1 MACSILC
8 SVLVVVTAVVIIGT
22 ARAGSSSGDHLTA
35 GFTRVSLPESKF
47 VVQKPYNVPLDARYE
62 FAGGVRRMWVYST
75 DKPASSTHPGG
86 ARTEIKINEVYTSGV
101 WQFEGEVY
109 VPAGTSGV
117 SIMQI
122 FGAKPERQA
131 TTLMLHVYDGNLTYY
146 HRLQTVLAHNVYD
159 RWLRLNVVHDVGA
172 RNVTVFVDGAER
184 LRSSSHGGPHAEHYF
199 KFGVYK
205 QSHHHP
211 SHRMESRW
219 RNVRVFTKP

>member
-62 FAGGVRRMWVYST
+62 FAGGVRRMWAYST
-75 DKPASSTHPGG
+75 DKPMSATHHDL
-86 ARTEIKINEVYTSGV
+86 R
-101 WQFEGEVY
+101 
-109 VPAGTSGV
+109 
-117 SIMQI
+117 
-122 FGAKPERQA
+122 R
-131 TTLMLHVYDGNLTYY
+131 
-146 HRLQTVLAHNVYD
+146 VLAGGVYD

-172 RNVTVFVDGAER
+172 RNVTVFVDGAEV
-184 LRSSSHGGPHAEHYF
+184 LRSRSHGAPGAPHYF

-211 SHRMESRW
+211 SDRMESRW
-219 RNVRVFTKP
+219 RNVRVFTKH